1 MHNPLQTMLFLGD
14 KYFIDKSDHVTI
26 FTKCQLHPPP
36 IINDMSSIHISQQHE
51 SNIIVYKN
59 QPKIHVAT
67 VPWGDLCPFHINEIF
82 CKNYVV

>member
-1 MHNPLQTMLFLGD
+1 MLFLGD

-26 FTKCQLHPPP
+26 FTKCQLQPPS

-59 QPKIHVAT
+59 QPEIHVAT
-67 VPWGDLCPFHINEIF
+67 TPWGDLCPLHINEIF